1 MVSTSLKNITKTRA
15 AIAPWMIYHI
25 LLWLGIFGLT
35 ITLFKFNS
43 NWSVLPIAIYGV
55 SVLYILVKLNDNI
68 KDPILKTMP
77 VILGNNE
84 YEVLYKSGFF
94 LNIITGIFIIGKGW
108 RIYKVRLITLDTNH
122 WIITKGEL
130 KSDRK
135 LYYLGG
141 NWSISPEKYSPID
154 EKTIE
159 EDINK
164 LLK

>member
-1 MVSTSLKNITKTRA
+1 MVSTSLKNISKTRA
-15 AIAPWMIYHI
+15 AIAPWMIYHV

-43 NWSVLPIAIYGV
+43 NWSVLPVAIYGV

-77 VILGNNE
+77 LILGNNE
-84 YEVLYKSGFF
+84 YEVLYKFGFL
-94 LNIITGIFIIGKGW
+94 LNMITGIFIIGKNW
-108 RIYKVRLITLDTNH
+108 RIFKIRLIALDTKH
-122 WIITKGEL
+122 RIIAKGEL
-130 KSDRK
+130 KGDRK

-154 EKTIE
+154 EKETK
-159 EDINK
+159 EDIDK